1 MAFSLPGSSG
11 SFTTC
16 STHARCTTWTVVGP
30 RQGME
35 LLQVILCPLPSD
47 PAVPPHPLSLL
58 PFSRLNFFRDTPD
71 FRVLA
76 CGGDGTV
83 GWILDCIGEQGTA
96 VFLQSVICHRFL
108 IFPSESGVVILP
120 VASFQAAG

>member
-1 MAFSLPGSSG
+1 M
-11 SFTTC
+11 
-16 STHARCTTWTVVGP
+16 GP
-30 RQGME
+30 HQGTE
-35 LLQVILCPLPSD
+35 LLQVTLCPLPQG
-47 PAVPPHPLSLL
+47 PALPHHPLSLL

-96 VFLQSVICHRFL
+96 VFLNRSSTC
-108 IFPSESGVVILP
+108 ILDDLPQILDIPP
-120 VASFQAAG
+120 VEVGW